1 MDVFISWL
9 GAARVPRFDLEDT
22 IEAILGEEGELTGG
36 GSGDIGENI
45 DIEIFDDADAGRLL
59 ARIAAAV
66 SADVPANA
74 SYCAA
79 DEDERHLLRE
89 LLPGYVHP
97 PDRLLAAAEGIRGG
111 LSRAFA
117 ASPGGH
123 PPFTCHS
130 GMVDGTTVITNLVGR
145 IEVEEVRGRVRRWSA
160 GDAAFMIEEPLRL
173 AGATAWEAHYNGVPI
188 VRVPLA

>member
-9 GAARVPRFDLEDT
+9 GAARVSRFDLEDT
-22 IEAILGEEGELTGG
+22 IEDVLGEEG
-36 GSGDIGENI
+36 
-45 DIEIFDDADAGRLL
+45 
-59 ARIAAAV
+59 
-66 SADVPANA
+66 
-74 SYCAA
+74 
-79 DEDERHLLRE
+79 EDERHLLRE